1 MPKFNCLTPRLAN
14 DGNPD
19 AQQISDM
26 PLARTSATVHFK
38 WHQHVCPSLV
48 MRLLWQVDAFMLS
61 ELHTNVTAEVP
72 GTHVQWRCNH
82 RQSCLEAAWQVR
94 M

>member
-14 DGNPD
+14 DGNPGRSVTCHLQELV
-19 AQQISDM
+19 QQF
-26 PLARTSATVHFK
+26 HFK

-82 RQSCLEAAWQVR
+82 KQSCLEAAWQVR